1 MKNKKQY
8 LFAALAALTVLT
20 VSACG
25 DRHSQADLPTDTI
38 ENVATP
44 AVTESETVPE
54 TQPHT
59 HIFGDWSVVKEPTC
73 SRKGRQERACICGET
88 ESQLLDTLP
97 HTDTADSAI
106 PPTVTENG
114 LTEGTHCSV
123 CNKVLKAQK
132 MVPYIGHTDL
142 AFGFAEGA
150 NNYAVT
156 GRGECTA
163 AAVYIPA
170 YVDGR
175 EIKFIAEQAF
185 FGDKLL
191 TALTLPETVDTI
203 ETAAF
208 AFCTGLN
215 ELVLPDNVLM
225 VSPDAFFGCSGL
237 TKVVLPD
244 NIFTIHPSAFAGCT
258 ALTDLTLPNNL
269 TTVRMY
275 AFENCTSL
283 TSLVL
288 PNKVREIQSCA
299 FRGCTSLTEVFLP
312 VGLTTLENGTFD
324 ECPAL
329 TDIYFA
335 GTESQWSAL
344 GYEATEG
351 VTIHYNHRP

>member
-1 MKNKKQY
+1 MKNKKLC

-20 VSACG
+20 AAACG
-25 DRHSQADLPTDTI
+25 NRHSQGALPTDTS
-38 ENVATP
+38 EKADTSAN
-44 AVTESETVPE
+44 TESETLSE
-54 TQPHT
+54 TAPHIHT
-59 HIFGDWSVVKEPTC
+59 FGDWSIVKEPTC

-88 ESQLLDTLP
+88 ESDLLDTLP
-97 HTDTADSAI
+97 HTEVTDAAI
-106 PPTVTENG
+106 APTVTENG

-132 MVPYIGHTDL
+132 TVPYIGHTDL

-163 AAVYIPA
+163 AAIYIPA

-175 EIKFIAEQAF
+175 EIRFIAEQAF
-185 FGDKLL
+185 FGDKVL

-208 AFCTGLN
+208 AFCTGLT
-215 ELVLPDNVLM
+215 ELVLPDSVLT
-225 VSPDAFFGCSGL
+225 VSPDAFYGCSGL

-244 NIFTIHPSAFAGCT
+244 NVFTIHPLAFAGCT
-258 ALTDLTLPNNL
+258 SLTDLTLSRNL
-269 TTVRMY
+269 TTIRMY
-275 AFENCTSL
+275 AFEHCTAL
-283 TSLVL
+283 TSLVI
-288 PNKVREIQSCA
+288 PGKVREIQSCA
-299 FRGCTSLTEVFLP
+299 FRGCTSLTEVYLP
-312 VGLTTLENGTFD
+312 SGLKVLENGAFN

-335 GTESQWSAL
+335 GTEAQWNAL
-344 GYEATEG
+344 GYRTEEG
-351 VTIHYNHRP
+351 VNVHYNRQP